1 MTHVHSNNIPYI
13 QEGQQARQKQ
23 SLRKTSQPV
32 KNCQKLLTED
42 ASPELA
48 EAPLCRSV
56 CISKTS
62 EDIMSDKSSAYIQ
75 FPDSGDGAEKNS

>member
-1 MTHVHSNNIPYI
+1 MSIQITSLTYRKTAGKTEAIPEENIPTC
-13 QEGQQARQKQ
+13 Q
-23 SLRKTSQPV
+23 
-32 KNCQKLLTED
+32 NCQKLLTED

-62 EDIMSDKSSAYIQ
+62 EDILSDKSSAYIQ